1 MSDNLLKPQP
11 DQGTA
16 GQLHVAGFTPSAT
29 PEPPHRHHVVKNT
42 AGYEDIVF
50 EGKKTQALHVEE
62 IVGKS
67 GFVPQNLV
75 HNEVAWFYNNLGID
89 DQYFRMESAETVAA
103 HVTSLYGA
111 KILAWSR
118 HQKQLDI
125 NLEKETE
132 TNAVYIHSS
141 TPGVSDPS
149 TNFEARIDEKFL
161 DIPMKDGTFRLE
173 TYRSA
178 GNVASNVAQQLRCY
192 FVTKCNFTNPSPDP
206 KSADYSDIRKVSDQ
220 TFLSKVSPN
229 TLEIYQSLMQA
240 SLSRTGPVVECY
252 EVEGNTLERRV
263 VIAYRHASTNH
274 FFSAMSD
281 LYHFYGLYSTRKYVE
296 RFSNGM
302 TIISIYLHS
311 LRGPP
316 IESAIIQVIREA
328 SLVFCLPNNPFFQPS
343 TNHAVQEAA
352 YAYSASIFSQHFLNR
367 LGPSYL
373 ALKGLLNES
382 DPMQAGVL
390 NDIKRRFR
398 EETFTRQSITEVVL
412 AYPSII
418 RLLYVNFALVH
429 YINASSSRQQLMP
442 TLSYQRLQTGTPLTD
457 EELYAN
463 IRKSASNSHDLQ
475 VLESFLVF
483 NKHILKT
490 NFYTPTKVALSFR
503 LDPAFLPDA
512 EYPMTPYGL
521 IMVVG
526 SDFRGFHLRFKDV
539 ARGGIR
545 IIRSRNKENYSINLR
560 QQFDENYNLAFTQS
574 LKNSTIPEGGA
585 KGTIL
590 PELESNPRACFEKY
604 VDGILDLL
612 IPGKSPGIKDP
623 IVDLYNRPEALFF
636 GPDEGTADMM
646 DWAAL
651 HARERGYD
659 QWKSFTTG
667 KSAGLLGGIPHDAFG
682 MTSLS
687 VRQFIVG
694 IYRSLGLKETEV
706 TKIQTG
712 GPDGDLGS
720 NEILLSKDKTITI
733 IDGSGVIHDPA
744 GLDRGELVRLAHDRK
759 MVSNFDSSKFSK
771 EGYFVSVDANDV
783 VLPSGEII
791 PDGTAFRNEA
801 HFRYKADIFVPCGG
815 RPEAINVGNVTRMWD
830 AEGKPNVKY
839 IVEGANLFITQQARL
854 VLEKKG
860 VVLFKDASANKGGV
874 TSSSLEVLVGLGLSD
889 TEYLE
894 LMTSQN
900 SPGFSEFYTNYVRD
914 IQRTITMNAA
924 AEFQCIW
931 KESMNGQK
939 PRAVTTDEIGKIL
952 MKLQTQLEE
961 SDLFDNLPGRRAV
974 LKQAIPKTLIAK
986 VGLETLMSRL
996 PESYQRSLFSSFVAF
1011 KYIFQYGLSAS
1022 AVDFFLESD
1031 LSTSCPQM
1039 QDMVDLEELGG

>member
-1 MSDNLLKPQP
+1 MSDNLLTPLPVKGGSQF
-11 DQGTA
+11 
-16 GQLHVAGFTPSAT
+16 HVPGFTPSAT
-29 PEPPHRHHVVKNT
+29 PEPPHRHHVVQNT

-50 EGKKTQALHVEE
+50 EGKKTQALNVEE
-62 IVGKS
+62 IVSKS

-89 DQYFRMESAETVAA
+89 DQYFRMESAETVAE

-125 NLEKETE
+125 NLEKRPKQMRFT
-132 TNAVYIHSS
+132 S
-141 TPGVSDPS
+141 TLLLLVSLTPRPTSKLGELLRSRISTLRFVDPS
-149 TNFEARIDEKFL
+149 TYLVPSSTRIDDKFL

-192 FVTKCNFTNPSPDP
+192 FVTKCNFVNPSPDP
-206 KSADYSDIRKVSDQ
+206 KTADYSDIQKVSDQ

-240 SLSRTGPVVECY
+240 ALTRTGPVVECY

-316 IESAIIQVIREA
+316 IESAITQVIREA

-343 TNHAVQEAA
+343 THHAVQEAA
-352 YAYSASIFSQHFLNR
+352 YAYCASIFSQHFLNR

-521 IMVVG
+521 VMVVG

-612 IPGKSPGIKDP
+612 IPGQSPGIKDP

-651 HARERGYD
+651 HARERGYA

-720 NEILLSKDKTITI
+720 NEILLSRDKTITI
-733 IDGSGVIHDPA
+733 IDGSGVIHDQA
-744 GLDRGELVRLAHDRK
+744 GLDRSELIRLAQARL

-791 PDGTAFRNEA
+791 PDGTAFRNDA
-801 HFRYKADIFVPCGG
+801 HFRYKADIF
-815 RPEAINVGNVTRMWD
+815 
-830 AEGKPNVKY
+830 
-839 IVEGANLFITQQARL
+839 GANLFITQQARL

-874 TSSSLEVLVGLGLSD
+874 TSSSLEVLVGLGLD
-889 TEYLE
+889 DKEYLE

-939 PRAVTTDEIGKIL
+939 PRAVITDEIGKIL
-952 MKLQTQLEE
+952 MKLQTQLED
-961 SDLFDNLPGRRAV
+961 SDLFENLPGRKAV
-974 LKQAIPKTLIAK
+974 LKQALPKTLIHK
-986 VGLETLMSRL
+986 VGLETLMNRL
-996 PESYQRSLFSSFVAF
+996 PESYQRSLFASFVAF

-1022 AVDFFLESD
+1022 AVDFFHFFSHFKDES
-1031 LSTSCPQM
+1031 S
-1039 QDMVDLEELGG
+1039 EENNPKPVSNPPPS

>member
-1 MSDNLLKPQP
+1 MSDNLLAPEPVK
-11 DQGTA
+11 GTA
-16 GQLHVAGFTPSAT
+16 GQLHVPGFTPSAT

-50 EGKKTQALHVEE
+50 EGKKTQALNVEE

-89 DQYFRMESAETVAA
+89 DQYFRMESAETVAE

-192 FVTKCNFTNPSPDP
+192 FVTKCNFVNASPDA

-240 SLSRTGPVVECY
+240 ALARTGPVVECY
-252 EVEGNTLERRV
+252 EVEGNSLERRV

-316 IESAIIQVIREA
+316 IESAITQVIREA

-343 TNHAVQEAA
+343 THHAVQEAA
-352 YAYSASIFSQHFLNR
+352 YAYCASIFSQHFLNR

-490 NFYTPTKVALSFR
+490 NFYTPTKASHSTSVESTIACLTRHGTLFVSQVALSFR
-503 LDPAFLPDA
+503 LDPAFLPEA

-521 IMVVG
+521 VMVVG

-667 KSAGLLGGIPHDAFG
+667 KSAGLLGGIPHDA
-682 MTSLS
+682 
-687 VRQFIVG
+687 VR
-694 IYRSLGLKETEV
+694 
-706 TKIQTG
+706 
-712 GPDGDLGS
+712 
-720 NEILLSKDKTITI
+720 
-733 IDGSGVIHDPA
+733 
-744 GLDRGELVRLAHDRK
+744 
-759 MVSNFDSSKFSK
+759 
-771 EGYFVSVDANDV
+771 
-783 VLPSGEII
+783 
-791 PDGTAFRNEA
+791 
-801 HFRYKADIFVPCGG
+801 
-815 RPEAINVGNVTRMWD
+815 
-830 AEGKPNVKY
+830 
-839 IVEGANLFITQQARL
+839 
-854 VLEKKG
+854 
-860 VVLFKDASANKGGV
+860 
-874 TSSSLEVLVGLGLSD
+874 
-889 TEYLE
+889 
-894 LMTSQN
+894 
-900 SPGFSEFYTNYVRD
+900 SEFPPT
-914 IQRTITMNAA
+914 AA
-924 AEFQCIW
+924 DFE
-931 KESMNGQK
+931 E
-939 PRAVTTDEIGKIL
+939 TTH
-952 MKLQTQLEE
+952 
-961 SDLFDNLPGRRAV
+961 
-974 LKQAIPKTLIAK
+974 
-986 VGLETLMSRL
+986 
-996 PESYQRSLFSSFVAF
+996 
-1011 KYIFQYGLSAS
+1011 
-1022 AVDFFLESD
+1022 
-1031 LSTSCPQM
+1031 
-1039 QDMVDLEELGG
+1039 

>member
-1 MSDNLLKPQP
+1 MPENLAPQNLSIGNVP
-11 DQGTA
+11 
-16 GQLHVAGFTPSAT
+16 GFTPIPT
-29 PEPPHRHHVVKNT
+29 PDPTHRHHVVKNT

-50 EGKKTQALHVEE
+50 EGKKAQALNVEE

-89 DQYFRMESAETVAA
+89 DQYFRMESAETVAE

-118 HQKQLDI
+118 HLKQLDI

-132 TNAVYIHSS
+132 SNAVYIHTS

-161 DIPMKDGTFRLE
+161 DIPVKDGCFRLE

-192 FVTKCNFTNPSPDP
+192 FVTKCNFVTPVPEA
-206 KSADYSDIRKVSDQ
+206 KSDDYCDIRKVSDQ

-229 TLEIYQSLMQA
+229 TLDIYQSVMKA
-240 SLSRTGPVVECY
+240 ALSRTGAVVECY
-252 EVEGNTLERRV
+252 EVEGNEQERRV
-263 VIAYRHASTNH
+263 VIAYRHGSTHH

-281 LYHFYGLYSTRKYVE
+281 LYHFYGLYSTRKYVGTYGLL

-316 IESAIIQVIREA
+316 IEAAIVQVIREA

-343 TNHAVQEAA
+343 TQHAVQEAA
-352 YAYSASIFSQHFLNR
+352 YAYSGSVFSQHFLNR

-398 EETFTRQSITEVVL
+398 EETFTRQSILDVVI

-429 YINASSSRQQLMP
+429 YINASSAQRQLMP

-457 EELYAN
+457 EELYSK
-463 IRKSASNSHDLQ
+463 IRKAAANSHDLQ

-483 NKHILKT
+483 NKHVLKT

-503 LDPAFLPDA
+503 LDPTFLPEA

-521 IMVVG
+521 VMVVG
-526 SDFRGFHLRFKDV
+526 SNFRGFHLRFKDV

-590 PELESNPRACFEKY
+590 PDLDSNPRACFEKY
-604 VDGILDLL
+604 VDSILDLL
-612 IPGKSPGIKDP
+612 IPGESPGIKEP
-623 IVDLYNRPEALFF
+623 IVDLCNRPEALFF
-636 GPDEGTADMM
+636 GPDEGTAEMM

-651 HARERGYD
+651 HARERGYS

-733 IDGSGVIHDPA
+733 IDGSGVIHDPN
-744 GLDRGELVRLAHDRK
+744 GLDRSELSRLARERK
-759 MVSNFDSSKFSK
+759 MVTNFDKTK
-771 EGYFVSVDANDV
+771 LTNEGYFVSVDDNDV
-783 VLPSGEII
+783 VLPSGELV
-791 PDGTAFRNEA
+791 PDGTSFRNEA

-815 RPEAINVGNVTRMWD
+815 RPEAINVGNVSRMWD
-830 AEGKPNVKY
+830 AEGKCNVKY

-889 TEYLE
+889 SEYLD

-900 SPGFSEFYTNYVRD
+900 SPGFSEFYTDYVRD
-914 IQRTITMNAA
+914 IQRTITFNGA

-931 KESMNGQK
+931 KESMSGQK
-939 PRAVTTDEIGKIL
+939 PRAVITDEIGKIL

-961 SDLFDNLPGRRAV
+961 SDLFNYLEGRKAV
-974 LKQAIPKTLIAK
+974 LKQAIPRSLIAK
-986 VGLETLMSRL
+986 VGLETLMERL
-996 PESYQRSLFSSFVAF
+996 PESYQRSLFSSFVAYR
-1011 KYIFQYGLSAS
+1011 YIFQYGLSAS
-1022 AVDFFLESD
+1022 AVDFFRK
-1031 LSTSCPQM
+1031 
-1039 QDMVDLEELGG
+1039 

>member
-1 MSDNLLKPQP
+1 MSYQRLTPYIKDIKNRHLP
-11 DQGTA
+11 
-16 GQLHVAGFTPSAT
+16 GFTPSAT
-29 PEPPHRHHVVKNT
+29 PEPAHRHHVVKNT
-42 AGYEDIVF
+42 AGYEDIIF
-50 EGKKTQALHVEE
+50 EGKKSQALTVEE
-62 IVGKS
+62 IVGKN

-89 DQYFRMESAETVAA
+89 DQYFRMETPETIAE

-125 NLEKETE
+125 NLEKETP
-132 TNAVYIHSS
+132 TTALYIHSS
-141 TPGVSDPS
+141 TPGVSNPA
-149 TNFEARIDEKFL
+149 TTYEARIDEKYL
-161 DIPMKDGTFRLE
+161 DVAPKHGTFRLE

-178 GNVASNVAQQLRCY
+178 GNVASDVAQQLRCY
-192 FVTKCNFTNPSPDP
+192 FVTKCNFAHPPPDP
-206 KSADYSDIRKVSDQ
+206 QSEDYSNIRKVSDP

-229 TLEIYQSLMQA
+229 TLEIYQSVMRAALC
-240 SLSRTGPVVECY
+240 RTGPVVECF
-252 EVEGNTLERRV
+252 EVEGNILERRV
-263 VIAYRHASTNH
+263 VIAYRQGATSN

-302 TIISIYLHS
+302 IIISLYLHS

-316 IESAIIQVIREA
+316 IESAIVQVIREA

-343 TNHAVQEAA
+343 TQHAVQEAT
-352 YAYSASIFSQHFLNR
+352 YAYCGSIFSQHFLNR

-382 DPMQAGVL
+382 DPIQAGVL
-390 NDIKRRFR
+390 SDIKRRFR

-429 YINASSSRQQLMP
+429 YINAPSARQQLVP
-442 TLSYQRLQTGTPLTD
+442 TLSYQRLQTSTPLSD
-457 EELYAN
+457 EELYSK
-463 IRKSASNSHDLQ
+463 IRKVVSNSHDLQ

-503 LDPAFLPDA
+503 LDPVFLPDA
-512 EYPMTPYGL
+512 EYPMKPYGL
-521 IMVVG
+521 FMVVG
-526 SDFRGFHLRFKDV
+526 ADFRGFHLRFKDV

-560 QQFDENYNLAFTQS
+560 QQFDENYNLAFTQT

-590 PELESNPRACFEKY
+590 PDLDSNPRACFEKY
-604 VDGILDLL
+604 VDSILDLL
-612 IPGKSPGIKDP
+612 ILGQTPGIKDP
-623 IVDLYNRPEALFF
+623 IVDLYHRSEALFF

-651 HARERGYD
+651 HARERGYA

-667 KSAGLLGGIPHDAFG
+667 KSADTLGGIPHDAFG

-733 IDGSGVIHDPA
+733 IDGSGVIHDPD
-744 GLDRGELVRLAHDRK
+744 GLDRSELVRLAQARK
-759 MVSNFDSSKFSK
+759 MVCNFDKTKLTS
-771 EGYFVSVDANDV
+771 EGYFISVDDNDA

-815 RPEAINVGNVTRMWD
+815 RPEAINIGNVMRMWD

-839 IVEGANLFITQQARL
+839 IVEGANLFISQQARL

-889 TEYLE
+889 EEYIE
-894 LMTSQN
+894 LMTSQK
-900 SPGFSEFYTNYVRD
+900 STGFSDFYTDYVRD

-931 KESMNGQK
+931 KESSNGEK
-939 PRAVTTDEIGKIL
+939 PRAVITDEIGKIL
-952 MKLQTQLEE
+952 VKLQNQLEE
-961 SDLFDNLPGRRAV
+961 SDLFDDLDNRRAV
-974 LKQAIPKTLIAK
+974 LKRAIPRTLIAQ
-986 VGLETLMSRL
+986 VGLDTLLKRL
-996 PESYQRSLFSSFVAF
+996 PESYQRSLFSSFVAYR
-1011 KYIFQYGLSAS
+1011 YIFQYGLSAS
-1022 AVDFFLESD
+1022 AVDFFHFFSQFKSQPSAP
-1031 LSTSCPQM
+1031 ST
-1039 QDMVDLEELGG
+1039 

>member
-1 MSDNLLKPQP
+1 MSDNLLTPLPVKGGSQF
-11 DQGTA
+11 
-16 GQLHVAGFTPSAT
+16 HVPGFTPSAT
-29 PEPPHRHHVVKNT
+29 PEPPHRHHVVQNT

-50 EGKKTQALHVEE
+50 EGKKTQALNVEE
-62 IVGKS
+62 IVSKS

-89 DQYFRMESAETVAA
+89 DQYFRMESAETVAE

-149 TNFEARIDEKFL
+149 TNFEARIDDKFL

-192 FVTKCNFTNPSPDP
+192 FVTKCNFVNPSPDP
-206 KSADYSDIRKVSDQ
+206 KTADYSDIQKVSDQ

-240 SLSRTGPVVECY
+240 ALTRTGPVVECY

-316 IESAIIQVIREA
+316 IESAITQVIREA

-343 TNHAVQEAA
+343 THHAVQEAA
-352 YAYSASIFSQHFLNR
+352 YAYCASIFSQHFLNR

-521 IMVVG
+521 VMVVG

-612 IPGKSPGIKDP
+612 IPGQSPGIKDP

-651 HARERGYD
+651 HARERGYA

-720 NEILLSKDKTITI
+720 NEILLSRDKTITI
-733 IDGSGVIHDPA
+733 IDGSGVIHDQA
-744 GLDRGELVRLAHDRK
+744 GLDRSELIRLAQARL

-791 PDGTAFRNEA
+791 PDGTAFRNDA

-860 VVLFKDASANKGGV
+860 VVCLK
-874 TSSSLEVLVGLGLSD
+874 
-889 TEYLE
+889 
-894 LMTSQN
+894 M
-900 SPGFSEFYTNYVRD
+900 R
-914 IQRTITMNAA
+914 
-924 AEFQCIW
+924 
-931 KESMNGQK
+931 
-939 PRAVTTDEIGKIL
+939 
-952 MKLQTQLEE
+952 LQTKVVSLRLPWRYGWSWIGRQRV
-961 SDLFDNLPGRRAV
+961 SRINDVTKFTWLFGILYELCARYSTYNHHERCCRIYSKLAWQEAV
-974 LKQAIPKTLIAK
+974 LKQALPKTLINK
-986 VGLETLMSRL
+986 VGLETLMNRL
-996 PESYQRSLFSSFVAF
+996 PESYQRSLFASFVAF

-1022 AVDFFLESD
+1022 AVDFFHFFSHFKDES
-1031 LSTSCPQM
+1031 S
-1039 QDMVDLEELGG
+1039 EENNPKPVSNPPPS

>member
-1 MSDNLLKPQP
+1 MSDNLLAPKPTKDGLDP
-11 DQGTA
+11 
-16 GQLHVAGFTPSAT
+16 QLHVPGFTPSQT
-29 PEPPHRHHVVKNT
+29 PEPNQRHHVVQNT
-42 AGYEDIVF
+42 AGYEEVVF
-50 EGKKTQALHVEE
+50 DGKKAQALSVEE
-62 IVGKS
+62 IVTKN
-67 GFVPQNLV
+67 GFVPHNLV

-89 DQYFRMESAETVAA
+89 DQYFRMETAETVAE

-118 HQKQLDI
+118 HQKQLEI

-132 TNAVYIHSS
+132 NNAVYIHSS

-161 DIPMKDGTFRLE
+161 DIPAEAGCFRLE

-192 FVTKCNFTNPSPDP
+192 FVTKCNFINPSPKP
-206 KSADYSDIRKVSDQ
+206 NTEEHSDIRQVSDQ

-229 TLEIYQSLMQA
+229 TLDIYQAVMKNA
-240 SLSRTGPVVECY
+240 ITRTGPVVECY
-252 EVEGNTLERRV
+252 EVEGNVLERRV
-263 VIAYRHASTNH
+263 VIAYRHGSTNH
-274 FFSAMSD
+274 LFSAMSD

-316 IESAIIQVIREA
+316 IEAAIVQVIREA
-328 SLVFCLPNNPFFQPS
+328 SLVFCLPSNPFFQP
-343 TNHAVQEAA
+343 TTKHAVQEAT
-352 YAYSASIFSQHFLNR
+352 YAYCGSIFSQHFLNR

-382 DPMQAGVL
+382 DPVQAGVL

-398 EETFTRQSITEVVL
+398 EETFTRQSIYEVVL
-412 AYPSII
+412 AYPAII

-429 YINASSSRQQLMP
+429 YISAPSARQQLMP

-457 EELYAN
+457 QELYTK
-463 IRKSASNSHDLQ
+463 IRKVALNSHDLQ

-483 NKHILKT
+483 NKHVLKT

-503 LDPAFLPDA
+503 LDPTFLPEA

-590 PELESNPRACFEKY
+590 PELDANPRACFEKY

-612 IPGKSPGIKDP
+612 ILGQSPGIKEP

-651 HARERGYD
+651 HARERGYG

-694 IYRSLGLKETEV
+694 IYRSLGLKESEV

-733 IDGSGVIHDPA
+733 IDGSGVIHDPH
-744 GLDRGELVRLAHDRK
+744 GLDRPELIRLAQERK
-759 MVSNFDSSKFSK
+759 MVSNFDKAKLGK
-771 EGYFVSVDANDV
+771 EGYFISVDDNDRT
-783 VLPSGEII
+783 LPSGEVI

-815 RPEAINVGNVTRMWD
+815 RPEAINVGNVARMWD
-830 AEGKPNVKY
+830 AEGKCNVKY

-889 TEYLE
+889 TEYIE

-914 IQRTITMNAA
+914 IQRTITMNGA

-931 KESMNGQK
+931 KESIDGTK
-939 PRAVTTDEIGKIL
+939 PRAVITDEIGKIL

-961 SDLFDNLPGRRAV
+961 SDLFENLESRKSV
-974 LKQAIPKTLIAK
+974 LIQAMPKTLISK
-986 VGLETLMSRL
+986 VGLEVLMERL
-996 PESYQRSLFSSFVAF
+996 PEAYQRSVFASFVAYR
-1011 KYIFQYGLSAS
+1011 YIFQYGLSAS
-1022 AVDFFLESD
+1022 AVDFFHFFSRFR
-1031 LSTSCPQM
+1031 Q
-1039 QDMVDLEELGG
+1039 GGVITQE